1 MTLSNS
7 GTLTV
12 VGSIYANAFYYNSD
26 IFLKK
31 NIKKLESS
39 LEKIQKLNGYSF
51 DWKKTG
57 KSDIGFIAQEVEK
70 VFPALVGET
79 TDESG
84 EIRKTVQYGNLI
96 APIIEAIKELASQVK
111 SLHTLIEEQQ
121 SEIRKLQTENAELRG
136 RIEAI
141 EKALSTNKQ

>member
-57 KSDIGFIAQEVEK
+57 KSDIGVIAQEVEK

-121 SEIRKLQTENAELRG
+121 LEIRKLQTENAELRG